1 MILFSEICLK
11 SSHNVTGRLNRQSF
25 SEKKYTASINKD
37 IGSIYGKAHDPD
49 YESYRFGKR
58 SS

>member
-11 SSHNVTGRLNRQSF
+11 SSHNFTGRLNRQSF

-37 IGSIYGKAHDPD
+37 IGSI
-49 YESYRFGKR
+49 
-58 SS
+58 